1 MEDIDQFKKKW
12 LRPFFFYGNNRI
24 SLIGGALTSASAL
37 VLMGFWVIDFLGHGG
52 SANPYLGIILDL
64 LLPCIFVLGLI
75 LIPLGIWRR
84 QRHLMVIGQIPT
96 IYPAVDFNEP
106 RFRHGV
112 NFVIMATYINFVIV
126 GTASYRSVAYMDTP
140 SFCGQSCH
148 VMLPEFTA
156 YHVSSHADVPC
167 TACHIAAGVQGFVH
181 AKVDGTKQLLM
192 VIFHRYPEPIM
203 AGDKIPPAQVTCLNC
218 HNAERDIGDK
228 PFVKTSYGDDEKNSM
243 TYSMTMLHV
252 GGRDSFGRLSG
263 IHGAH
268 LGKIE
273 YVAADSNHQIIPWVG
288 KTNPDGSL
296 TEFVSSDAKQQV
308 TGEKHVMNCIDCHNR
323 AAHSF
328 LTPEEALNKD
338 MQIGHPSRSLPFVH
352 KEGLALI
359 KAGYSSRSDAA
370 VRITSGLQSFYRTE
384 YPAVWAGQRAEIDQA
399 AKAMVTIYSN
409 NVFPFMKVTWGTHP
423 NNLGHN
429 DYPGCFRCH
438 DGNHNDKKGSSIT
451 NDCSVCQQSNCCRR
465 DGPETTC
472 SPRSPVRGN
481 HG

>member
-1 MEDIDQFKKKW
+1 MTYSH
-12 LRPFFFYGNNRI
+12 PAGY
-24 SLIGGALTSASAL
+24 
-37 VLMGFWVIDFLGHGG
+37 
-52 SANPYLGIILDL
+52 
-64 LLPCIFVLGLI
+64 
-75 LIPLGIWRR
+75 WRR
-84 QRHLMVIGQIPT
+84 QRHLMVIGQVPT
-96 IYPAVDFNEP
+96 IYPPVDFNEP

-112 NFVIMATYINFVIV
+112 NFVIMATFINFVIV

-167 TACHIAAGVQGFVH
+167 TACHIAPGVQGFVH